1 MINSI
6 ILALSVSIDSLGIGI
21 SYGVKNTK
29 IRKFSLCLLAI
40 MSIFFTC
47 LSFLIGDFIKD
58 FLSEFFTLILSKRNS
73 DYIRYDDYFRPYTF

>member
-47 LSFLIGDFIKD
+47 LGDFIKD

>member
-29 IRKFSLCLLAI
+29 IRGLSLLVLVI

-47 LSFLIGDFIKD
+47 SSFFIGDFIKD
-58 FLSEFFTLILSKRNS
+58 FLSEFLTVIISKRNF
-73 DYIRYDDYFRPYTF
+73 DYIRSCNYI